1 MSSEGPAA
9 THSSVESADYPT
21 SDSPLVRFL
30 YPTPARRTVGGIFKW
45 WERRR
50 LAFNLI
56 VGAGGAISLA
66 GLGLVSWVTGIP
78 MLLDRL
84 LDPIIPVAIWANLC
98 YTLGPIAESL
108 LHKIWG
114 RKVRPSGPHLFRAG
128 LILSVGITFVLPMIV
143 MGAGFVVR
151 LVRGIVG
158 V

>member
-9 THSSVESADYPT
+9 THSSLESADYPT

-66 GLGLVSWVTGIP
+66 LAGLTTVALGFP
-78 MLLDRL
+78 MTLADM

-128 LILSVGITFVLPMIV
+128 LILSVGVTFVLPMIV

-151 LVRGIVG
+151 LVRMVLGI
-158 V
+158 